1 MGKIKQMLS
10 LPKKSLQGYNRE
22 LRSASPAD
30 VVRWALDLDG
40 LAVAT
45 TNFRPYEAA
54 LLHCV
59 TQEAPDIPVIWCDT
73 GYNTS
78 YTYKHVDEVSKLL
91 RLNLKVYVPKQTVGY
106 RTVTLGQP
114 DMDHPDHERFTEE
127 VKLEPFRRAMSDLQ
141 PKIWFTNLRKGQ
153 TAFRDRLDILS
164 LSKEGILKISPFYH
178 WDDLQLD
185 SYMESH
191 GLPNETRYF
200 DPTKVK
206 ANRECGLHT

>member
-1 MGKIKQMLS
+1 MLS
-10 LPKKSLQGYNRE
+10 LLKKSLQDYNRE
-22 LRSASPAD
+22 LRSASPGD

-59 TQEAPDIPVIWCDT
+59 TREAPDIPVIWCDT

-78 YTYKHVDEVSKLL
+78 HTYKHVDEVSKLL
-91 RLNLKVYVPKQTVGY
+91 HLNLKVYVPKQTVGY

-114 DMDHPDHERFTEE
+114 DMDHPDHVRFTEE
-127 VKLEPFRRAMSDLQ
+127 VKLEPFKRAMSELQ

-153 TAFRDRLDILS
+153 TAFRDRLGILS
-164 LSKEGILKISPFYH
+164 LSKDGMLKISPFYH
-178 WDDLQLD
+178 WDDFQLD
-185 SYMESH
+185 SYLQAH